1 MVIDTEIIIRFSE
14 LRSLFVRKIRLII
27 LLYVV
32 DNKDASSIFNIFY
45 FFTTE
50 RIGENDK
57 TGFQNFV
64 PTLKNTDS
72 RTIRENY
79 NRYQIC

>member
-1 MVIDTEIIIRFSE
+1 MWFLES
-14 LRSLFVRKIRLII
+14 
-27 LLYVV
+27 
-32 DNKDASSIFNIFY
+32 DNKDANSIFNIFY

-50 RIGENDK
+50 KIGENDK

-72 RTIRENY
+72 RTIRENC
-79 NRYQIC
+79 NRDQIC